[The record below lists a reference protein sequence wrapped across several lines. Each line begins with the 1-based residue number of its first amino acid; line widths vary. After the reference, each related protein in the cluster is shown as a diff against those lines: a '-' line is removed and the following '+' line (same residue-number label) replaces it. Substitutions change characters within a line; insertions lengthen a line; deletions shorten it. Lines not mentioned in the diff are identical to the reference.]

1 MHRWLAKFHLTQ
13 KTKLVVF
20 NKVLI
25 KPDTDGNYQEDE
37 GDKLPASGIVI
48 ESPADAPVKVGE
60 RVWFSYTAE
69 KFQGNYLC
77 AYEDLFVV
85 DRKGL
90 KALGSWRLIKWREKD
105 RVGDYGDHDDL
116 LTKETILDG
125 KVTYFARQG
134 RRLCV
139 DHDHDGQEWYYIIDK
154 NEPYVQF

>member
-1 MHRWLAKFHLTQ
+1 M
-13 KTKLVVF
+13 VF

-25 KPDTDGNYQEDE
+25 KPDTDGDYQEDE

-48 ESPADAPVKVGE
+48 AAQNAPVRVGE

-69 KFQGNYLC
+69 KFQGDYLC
-77 AYEDLFVV
+77 NYDDLFVV

-90 KALGSWRLIKWREKD
+90 KALGNWRLVKWLEKD

-125 KVTYFARQG
+125 RRTFFARQG
-134 RRLCV
+134 RKLCI
-139 DHDHDGQEWYYIIDK
+139 DHDHDGQEWYFIIDK
-154 NEPYVQF
+154 DEPFVQF

>member
-1 MHRWLAKFHLTQ
+1 M
-13 KTKLVVF
+13 VF

-48 ESPADAPVKVGE
+48 QSPADSPVRIGE

-77 AYEDLFVV
+77 AYDDLFVV

-90 KALGSWRLIKWREKD
+90 KALGNWRLIKWREKD

-139 DHDHDGQEWYYIIDK
+139 DHDHDGQEWFYIIDK